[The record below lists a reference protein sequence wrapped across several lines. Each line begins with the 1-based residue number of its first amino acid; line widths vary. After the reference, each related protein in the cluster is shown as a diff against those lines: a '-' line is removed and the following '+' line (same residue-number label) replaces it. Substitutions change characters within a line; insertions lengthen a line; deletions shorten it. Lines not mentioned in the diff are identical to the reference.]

1 MARRVTRYGAL
12 LALALLWL
20 LLTPS
25 ALDAQTTITPKPT
38 PPAPGVSN
46 APEHGALLHWVLPPG
61 WRLLATPTP
70 EPVDPALVEAGRV
83 LYIDNY
89 CGTCHALAAAET
101 NGIFGPD
108 HDHIATVA
116 LERIADD
123 RYRGVAATAEMYIL
137 ESIVKPEIYLAPG
150 SVIARQQMPP
160 YSHLDEKD
168 LDALVYF
175 LLQQK

>member
-1 MARRVTRYGAL
+1 MAHRIARCGAL
-12 LALALLWL
+12 LALALLCL
-20 LLTPS
+20 FLTPF
-25 ALDAQTTITPKPT
+25 ALHAQTTITPKPT
-38 PPAPGVSN
+38 PPAPGVNS
-46 APEHGALLHWVLPPG
+46 APEHGAYLRWILPPG
-61 WRLLATPTP
+61 WRLLPTPTST
-70 EPVDPALVEAGRV
+70 PVDPALVEAGRV

-116 LERIADD
+116 LERIADE
-123 RYRGVAATAEMYIL
+123 RYRGDAATAEMYIL